1 MNTLKI
7 VQVALKALNRNKMRT
22 FLTMLGII
30 VGVVAVI
37 AMISIGQGANASIQD
52 RISSLGT
59 NLLFVRS
66 GSSFRGGIRLGS
78 GSVTS
83 LTADDAEVILKECP
97 SVSMVSPTVNSRAQV
112 VYQNKNWNTTV
123 NGVGVDYLKI
133 RDWQLEAGAFINNA
147 NVRAAAKLC
156 VIGKTIVE
164 ELFENSN
171 PIGQIIRINQIP
183 FTVIGVLKTKGESG
197 GWMDQDDTIMVP
209 YTTVQKRLIG
219 INYIRSIDVS
229 AIDFASISRA
239 EEEIRA
245 LLRQRHR
252 LAPYDEDDFFIRS
265 MADISEFATETSR
278 TMTLLLGSIA
288 SVSLIVGGIGI
299 MNIMLVSVTERIR
312 EIGIRMAVGAREGD
326 ILKQFLIEAM
336 VLSLTGGLIGI
347 VFGIIGSK
355 AISKFANWATL
366 ISPSAII
373 LAFAF
378 AAAVG
383 IFFGFYPARKA
394 SRLNPIEALRY
405 E

>member
-1 MNTLKI
+1 MNILKI
-7 VQVALKALNRNKMRT
+7 IQVALKALNRNKMRT

-59 NLLFVRS
+59 NLLFVSS
-66 GSSFRGGIRLGS
+66 GSRFRGGIHYGS

-83 LTADDAEVILKECP
+83 LKAEDAEVILQECP
-97 SVSMVSPTVNSRAQV
+97 SVSMVSPTVSTRAQV
-112 VYQNKNWNTTV
+112 IYQNKNWNTSI
-123 NGVGVDYLKI
+123 NGVDVDYLKI
-133 RDWQLEAGAFINNA
+133 RDWELEAGTFFQKS

-156 VIGKTIVE
+156 VIGKTLVE
-164 ELFENSN
+164 ELFEDEN
-171 PIGQIIRINQIP
+171 PVGKIIRIKQIP
-183 FTVIGVLKTKGESG
+183 FTVMGVLKQKGESG

-209 YTTVQKRLIG
+209 YKTVQKRLMG
-219 INYIRSIDVS
+219 IDYIRSINVS
-229 AIDFASISRA
+229 AVDFASMAKA
-239 EEEIRA
+239 EEEIRT
-245 LLRQRHR
+245 LLRRRHR
-252 LAPYDEDDFFIRS
+252 LAPYDEDDFRIRS
-265 MADISEFATETSR
+265 MADISEFATETTQ

-312 EIGIRMAVGAREGD
+312 EIGVRMAVGARESD
-326 ILKQFLIEAM
+326 ILKQFLIEAI
-336 VLSLTGGLIGI
+336 VLSLTGGLVGI
-347 VFGIIGSK
+347 VLGILGSK
-355 AISKFANWATL
+355 AISYFAEWATL
-366 ISPSAII
+366 ISFSSII
-373 LAFAF
+373 LAFTF